1 MISVSNRHRAIQK
14 DGVLNVQFVP
24 MERSSLA
31 KRGSMMCL
39 ACEED
44 LGVCSKSSAYR
55 HGRSVH
61 HGMKVHVFTPFTAAE
76 IQRFAASR
84 QRSTASRRYKRQ
96 QLKVGE

>member
-1 MISVSNRHRAIQK
+1 MISVSNRHRAK
-14 DGVLNVQFVP
+14 DGVLNVQFIPV
-24 MERSSLA
+24 ERSPLA

-44 LGVCSKSSAYR
+44 LGVCSKSSAYC

-61 HGMKVHVFTPFTAAE
+61 HGMKVHVFTPLTAAE
-76 IQRFAASR
+76 IQRCAASR